1 MWCLRLNHLSN
12 MGCCHCQRM
21 TVNNN
26 PVFQKY
32 FRNQSIS
39 NNKWVEGRYSVNTPS
54 IKVPKSRCCL
64 ITSLVVRV
72 NDGSCQANAAAASFL
87 QRLILSSNQT
97 TKNYP
102 TECFH
107 VKKSWM
113 SEMCWECFQSEGN
126 LNSSGREDPI
136 VIGREELRHLIE
148 NTLFWYF
155 ISLFLSIRATYW
167 LLGR

>member
-1 MWCLRLNHLSN
+1 
-12 MGCCHCQRM
+12 MGCCQCQGM
-21 TVNNN
+21 IVNNN

-32 FRNQSIS
+32 LRNQSIS
-39 NNKWVEGRYSVNTPS
+39 DNKWVDIVSVNTPS

-87 QRLILSSNQT
+87 KRLILSSNQT

-107 VKKSWM
+107 VKKIM
-113 SEMCWECFQSEGN
+113 N
-126 LNSSGREDPI
+126 VRN
-136 VIGREELRHLIE
+136 VLRM
-148 NTLFWYF
+148 F
-155 ISLFLSIRATYW
+155 SIRGQFKF
-167 LLGR
+167 LREGRSDSDWERGAPSPY